1 MKKYYLLIITFLTI
15 TSSCAIQ
22 GEVYRLQTRINYWH
36 QLLND
41 DEEKM
46 FAQNEVKKLGIIL
59 DQKEEIDPQFK
70 KQIREVRI
78 NEAIMSFDGEQT
90 VHFFYNVLLK
100 DLAKFSYEEF
110 MDSLSTE
117 EKIQF
122 IQKNLSNVVF
132 IAKKSLFNKA
142 RKDYGFNSFTDEEIL
157 TYYRTVSFPANYYV
171 VVYDILAF
179 LAKYRS
185 MDLFLQGDIKGT
197 VDVFNSIEKLKTSK
211 SISVRKQAEKDLE
224 LWSDFKKRTLL
235 TSLSN
240 EEFTEMLMIV
250 LPEMDTTVRVQT
262 IDNIKNRFKEE

>member
-15 TSSCAIQ
+15 TTSCAIQ

-46 FAQNEVKKLGIIL
+46 FAQNKVKELGLIL
-59 DQKEEIDPQFK
+59 DQKEESDPQFK
-70 KQIREVRI
+70 QQIREVRI

-90 VHFFYNVLLK
+90 AHFFYNVLLR

-110 MDSLSTE
+110 IDSLSIE
-117 EKIQF
+117 EKTQF
-122 IQKNLSNVVF
+122 VQKTLPDTIF
-132 IAKKSLFNKA
+132 TAKKSVFKNA
-142 RKDYGFNSFTDEEIL
+142 IDDYGFNSFTNEEIL
-157 TYYRTVSFPANYYV
+157 NYYRTVSFPANYYV

-185 MDLFLQGDIKGT
+185 MDLFLQGDVKGT
-197 VDVFNSIEKLKTSK
+197 VDIFNSIEKRQNSK
-211 SISVRKQAEKDLE
+211 SIAVRNQAKKDLV
-224 LWSDFKKRTLL
+224 LWNDFKKRTFL
-235 TSLSN
+235 TSLSDA
-240 EEFTEMLMIV
+240 EFAEILLIV
-250 LPEMDTTVRVQT
+250 LPEMDTTVLIQT

>member
-1 MKKYYLLIITFLTI
+1 MKKYYLLLITFLTI
-15 TSSCAIQ
+15 TTSCAIE

-41 DEEKM
+41 DEEKI
-46 FAQNEVKKLGIIL
+46 FAQNRVKELGLIL
-59 DQKEEIDPQFK
+59 DQKEENDPEFK

-110 MDSLSTE
+110 MNSLSPE
-117 EKIQF
+117 EKTQF
-122 IQKNLSNVVF
+122 IQKILLDTIF
-132 IAKKSLFNKA
+132 TAKKTVFNNA

-157 TYYRTVSFPANYYV
+157 NYYRTISFPANYHV
-171 VVYDILAF
+171 VVYDVLAF

-197 VDVFNSIEKLKTSK
+197 TYVFSSIEKLKSSK
-211 SISVRKQAEKDLE
+211 SISVRKQAEKDLA
-224 LWSDFKKRTLL
+224 LWSDFKQRTFL
-235 TSLSN
+235 TSLSD
-240 EEFTEMLMIV
+240 EEFTEMLMLV
-250 LPEMDTTVRVQT
+250 LPEMDATVRVQT

>member
-1 MKKYYLLIITFLTI
+1 MKKYYLLLITFLIT

-46 FAQNEVKKLGIIL
+46 FAQNKVKELGLIL
-59 DQKEEIDPQFK
+59 DQKEESDPQFK

-110 MDSLSTE
+110 IDSLSTE
-117 EKIQF
+117 GKIQF
-122 IQKNLSNVVF
+122 IQKTLPNTIF
-132 IAKKSLFNKA
+132 TAKNSLFNNA

-157 TYYRTVSFPANYYV
+157 SYYRTISFPANYYV
-171 VVYDILAF
+171 VVYDMLAF

-185 MDLFLQGDIKGT
+185 MDLFLHGDIIGT
-197 VDVFNSIEKLKTSK
+197 VDIFNSIEKLKSSK
-211 SISVRKQAEKDLE
+211 SISVRKQAENDLK
-224 LWSDFKKRTLL
+224 LWSDFKQRTFL
-235 TSLSN
+235 TSLSD
-240 EEFTEMLMIV
+240 EEFAQMLLIV

>member
-1 MKKYYLLIITFLTI
+1 MKKYYLLIITFLTV

-46 FAQNEVKKLGIIL
+46 FAQNQVKELGLIL
-59 DQKEEIDPQFK
+59 DQKEENDSQFK

-100 DLAKFSYEEF
+100 DLSKFSYEEF

-117 EKIQF
+117 EKTQF
-122 IQKNLSNVVF
+122 VQKTLPDAVF
-132 IAKKSLFNKA
+132 TAKKSVFNNA
-142 RKDYGFNSFTDEEIL
+142 IENYGFDSFTEEEIL
-157 TYYRTVSFPANYYV
+157 NYYRTVSFPANYYV
-171 VVYDILAF
+171 VVYDMLAF

-185 MDLFLQGDIKGT
+185 MDLFLQGDVKGT
-197 VDVFNSIEKLKTSK
+197 VDIFNSIEKRKSSK
-211 SISVRKQAEKDLE
+211 SIAVRNQAKKDME
-224 LWSDFKKRTLL
+224 LWSDFKKRTFL
-235 TSLSN
+235 TSLSD
-240 EEFTEMLMIV
+240 EEFAEILMAV
-250 LPEMDTTVRVQT
+250 LSEMDDTVIIQT